1 MENENSKIKVLK
13 EKLNKELEK
22 ENSDGNLILQLSH
35 QIANLDVNTVR
46 FSIDAG
52 VIDRLGKELV
62 ARQET
67 AVSELVKN
75 SYDADAQE
83 VILDF
88 IETDE
93 KGGTLIIADDGD
105 GMTREELLDGFMRIS
120 STGKIHN
127 PKSKKFKRKRAG
139 KKGIGRFAVQ
149 RLGKQLTI
157 ITQTEEGQNAL
168 KLVINWDDY
177 QKDLNLLSISN
188 TLEIIPK
195 TKLKGTE
202 LIIENLRDKWTAAS
216 IKRIYRY
223 VSDIIQPYTLT
234 EEKLRND
241 QNRIDETQD
250 PGFFTSFSKTDNG
263 KKSIIADEKSE
274 IFKYSVATFEGWVD
288 NTGQGIYSI
297 ISDKLNIN
305 ELGEI
310 GSDPDNKN
318 APFDK
323 LRKIKFRAYYFL
335 LDSEFIPKLQ
345 NAHIRSFLKSQ
356 GSIRLYRNGFRVLPY
371 GEPGDDW
378 LRLDF
383 SLRTRSILPSHGNNN
398 FYGLV
403 EMLDEDDVFTETS
416 SREGL
421 ADSEELR
428 QLQNFIYRTLMTG
441 VIKVAEVR
449 NIKITTSQSKD
460 ENDKWE
466 ATDLRI
472 KNIFET
478 IEELNEELEGD
489 TSEIRRKRKKRI
501 KKIKED
507 LAVLQELQKSQQAKF
522 IKERSM
528 LRVLS
533 SVGLSIA
540 QFIHEIKYH
549 MVSMKSDVSYLLDNL
564 SKDSESLKRALVLD
578 ENFSSFHTYTSYFD
592 DVVSKNVTLELQ
604 PLNMEQIISDFINSI
619 GIESKRSGI
628 IFLEPDYPLYRV
640 FTKPM
645 HPSEWS
651 SIFFNFYTNSKKAID
666 RQIKKGLLANKEGRI
681 LIEVGEHD
689 NFVFVE
695 FSDNGDGIP
704 ENIEDKI
711 FDEFFTTTSS
721 KGVDDLDS
729 NTEILGTGLGLKI
742 VKDIVKSHRGNIFVV
757 SPKAEFSTTI
767 RIEIPKLTDKERKE
781 YGL

>member
-1 MENENSKIKVLK
+1 MDKINKIEILK
-13 EKLNKELEK
+13 EQLQKALSQKSLDNDLIIKLSQE
-22 ENSDGNLILQLSH
+22 
-35 QIANLDVNTVR
+35 IASLDDEHIR

-75 SYDADAQE
+75 AYDADSKDVTLE
-83 VILDF
+83 FKDS
-88 IETDE
+88 DD
-93 KGGTLIIADDGD
+93 KGGTLIISDDGD
-105 GMTREELLDGFMRIS
+105 GMTRDELVNGFMRIS

-127 PKSKKFKRKRAG
+127 PTSKKYRRKRAG

-149 RLGKQLTI
+149 RLGKRLTI
-157 ITQTEEGQNAL
+157 ITQTEDDTNSL
-168 KLVINWDDY
+168 KLVINWDEY
-177 QKDLNLLSISN
+177 QKDLNLLEISN
-188 TLEIIPK
+188 TLEVIPK
-195 TKLKGTE
+195 HKNKGTD
-202 LIIENLRDKWTAAS
+202 LIIEDLRDKWTIAS

-234 EEKLRND
+234 EEKLNND
-241 QNRIDETQD
+241 KTRVEETQD
-250 PGFFTSFSKTDNG
+250 PGFFTTFFKSDG
-263 KKSIIADEKSE
+263 DKKVKIADEKTE
-274 IFKYSVATFEGWVD
+274 IFKYSVAKFEGWVD
-288 NTGQGIYSI
+288 NSGQGIYSI
-297 ISDKLNIN
+297 TSEKLGID

-310 GSDPDNKN
+310 GSDPDDKN
-318 APFDK
+318 IPFDK

-335 LDSEFIPKLQ
+335 LDSEFIPKMQ
-345 NAHIRSFLKSQ
+345 NSHIRNFLKSQ

-403 EMLDEDDVFTETS
+403 EMLDEEDVFVETS

-428 QLQNFIYRTLMTG
+428 QLQNFVYRTLMTG

-449 NIKITTSQSKD
+449 NIKITTSQVKD
-460 ENDKWE
+460 ENDRWE
-466 ATDLRI
+466 STDLRI

-478 IEELNEELEGD
+478 IEQLDDEFEGD
-489 TSEIRRKRKKRI
+489 TVENRKKRKRRI
-501 KKIKED
+501 KKIKGE
-507 LAVLQELQKSQQAKF
+507 LEELQKLQKEQQAKL

-549 MVSMKSDVSYLLDNL
+549 MVSIKSDLTYLLNNL
-564 SKDSESLKRALVLD
+564 EKESNSLKRALILD

-592 DVVSKNVTLELQ
+592 DVVSKNVSLEVH
-604 PLNMEQIISDFINSI
+604 PLNMEEIVTDFTKSLSS
-619 GIESKRSGI
+619 ESERSGI
-628 IFLEPDYPLYRV
+628 TFVDPEFPLYRIY
-640 FTKPM
+640 TKPM
-645 HPSEWS
+645 HPSEWA
-651 SIFFNFYTNSKKAID
+651 SIFFNFYTNSKKAIE
-666 RQIKKGLLANKEGRI
+666 RQIKSGKLSNKQGKI
-681 LIEVGEHD
+681 LIDIGETD
-689 NFVFVE
+689 KMVFVE

-704 ENIEDKI
+704 EEIEDKI

-721 KGVDDLDS
+721 KAFEDIDS
-729 NTEILGTGLGLKI
+729 NNEILGTGLGLKI
-742 VKDIVKSHRGNIFVV
+742 VKDIIKSQRGNISVV
-757 SPKAEFSTTI
+757 SPKDEFSTTI
-767 RIEIPKLTDKERKE
+767 RVEVPKLSDKDRKE

>member
-1 MENENSKIKVLK
+1 MDKINKIEILK
-13 EKLNKELEK
+13 EQLQKALAQKKLDN
-22 ENSDGNLILQLSH
+22 DLIIKLS
-35 QIANLDVNTVR
+35 QEIASLDDEHIR

-75 SYDADAQE
+75 AYDADSKDVTLE
-83 VILDF
+83 FKDS
-88 IETDE
+88 DN
-93 KGGTLIIADDGD
+93 KGGTLVISDDGD
-105 GMTREELLDGFMRIS
+105 GMTRDELVNGFMRIS

-127 PKSKKFKRKRAG
+127 PTSKKYRRKRAG

-149 RLGKQLTI
+149 RLGKRLTI
-157 ITQTEEGQNAL
+157 ITQTEDATNSL
-168 KLVINWDDY
+168 KLVINWDEY
-177 QKDLNLLSISN
+177 QKDLNLLEISN
-188 TLEIIPK
+188 TLEVIPK
-195 TKLKGTE
+195 HKNKGTD
-202 LIIENLRDKWTAAS
+202 LIIEDLRDKWTIAS

-234 EEKLRND
+234 EEKLKND
-241 QNRIDETQD
+241 KTRVEETQD
-250 PGFFTSFSKTDNG
+250 PGFSTTFFKSDGDKTV
-263 KKSIIADEKSE
+263 KIADEKTE
-274 IFKYSVATFEGWVD
+274 IFKYSVAKFEGWVD
-288 NTGQGIYSI
+288 NSGQGIYSI
-297 ISDKLNIN
+297 TSEKLGID

-310 GSDPDNKN
+310 GSDPDDKN
-318 APFDK
+318 IPFDK

-335 LDSEFIPKLQ
+335 LDSEFIPKMQ
-345 NAHIRSFLKSQ
+345 NSHIRNFLKSQ

-403 EMLDEDDVFTETS
+403 EMLDEEDVFVETS

-428 QLQNFIYRTLMTG
+428 QLQNFVYRTLMTG

-449 NIKITTSQSKD
+449 NIKITTSQVKD
-460 ENDKWE
+460 ENDRWE
-466 ATDLRI
+466 STDLRI

-478 IEELNEELEGD
+478 IEQLDDELEGD
-489 TSEIRRKRKKRI
+489 TVENRKKRKRRI
-501 KKIKED
+501 KKIKGE
-507 LAVLQELQKSQQAKF
+507 LAELQVLQKEQQAKL

-549 MVSMKSDVSYLLDNL
+549 MVSIKSDLTYLLDNL
-564 SKDSESLKRALVLD
+564 EKESNSLKRALILD

-592 DVVSKNVTLELQ
+592 DVVSKNVSLEVH
-604 PLNMEQIISDFINSI
+604 PLNMEEIVTDFTKSLSS
-619 GIESKRSGI
+619 ESERSGI
-628 IFLEPDYPLYRV
+628 TFVDPEFPLYRIY
-640 FTKPM
+640 TKPM
-645 HPSEWS
+645 HPSEWA
-651 SIFFNFYTNSKKAID
+651 SIFFNFYTNSKKAIE
-666 RQIKKGLLANKEGRI
+666 RQIKSGKLSNKQGKI
-681 LIEVGEHD
+681 LIDIGETD
-689 NFVFVE
+689 KMVFVE
-695 FSDNGDGIP
+695 FSDNGEGIP
-704 ENIEDKI
+704 EEIEDKI

-721 KGVDDLDS
+721 KAFEDIDS
-729 NTEILGTGLGLKI
+729 SNEILGTGLGLKI
-742 VKDIVKSHRGNIFVV
+742 VKDIIKSQRGNISVV
-757 SPKAEFSTTI
+757 SPKDEFSTTI
-767 RIEIPKLTDKERKE
+767 RVEVPKLSEKDRKE

>member
-1 MENENSKIKVLK
+1 MDKINKIETLK
-13 EKLNKELEK
+13 EQLQKALSQKSLDNDLIIKLSQE
-22 ENSDGNLILQLSH
+22 
-35 QIANLDVNTVR
+35 IASLDDEHIR

-75 SYDADAQE
+75 AYDADSKDVTLE
-83 VILDF
+83 FKDS
-88 IETDE
+88 DD
-93 KGGTLIIADDGD
+93 KGGTLIISDDGD
-105 GMTREELLDGFMRIS
+105 GMTRDELVNGFMRIS

-127 PKSKKFKRKRAG
+127 PTSKKYRRKRAG

-149 RLGKQLTI
+149 RLGKRLTI
-157 ITQTEEGQNAL
+157 ITQTEDDTNSL
-168 KLVINWDDY
+168 KLVINWDEY
-177 QKDLNLLSISN
+177 QKDLNLLEISN
-188 TLEIIPK
+188 TLEVIPK
-195 TKLKGTE
+195 HKNKGTD
-202 LIIENLRDKWTAAS
+202 LIIEDLRDKWTIAS

-234 EEKLRND
+234 EEKLNND
-241 QNRIDETQD
+241 KTRVEETQD
-250 PGFFTSFSKTDNG
+250 PGFFTTFFKSDG
-263 KKSIIADEKSE
+263 DKKVKIADEKTE
-274 IFKYSVATFEGWVD
+274 IFKYSVAKFEGWVD
-288 NTGQGIYSI
+288 NSGQGIYSI
-297 ISDKLNIN
+297 TSEKLGID

-310 GSDPDNKN
+310 GSDPDDKN
-318 APFDK
+318 IPFDK

-335 LDSEFIPKLQ
+335 LDSEFIPKMQ
-345 NAHIRSFLKSQ
+345 NSHIRNFLKSQ

-403 EMLDEDDVFTETS
+403 EMLDEEDVFVETS

-428 QLQNFIYRTLMTG
+428 QLQNFVYRTLMTG

-449 NIKITTSQSKD
+449 NIKITTSQVKD
-460 ENDKWE
+460 ENDRWE
-466 ATDLRI
+466 STDLRI

-478 IEELNEELEGD
+478 IEQLDDEFEGD
-489 TSEIRRKRKKRI
+489 TVENRKKRKRRI
-501 KKIKED
+501 KKIKGE
-507 LAVLQELQKSQQAKF
+507 LEELQELQKEQQAKL

-549 MVSMKSDVSYLLDNL
+549 MVSIKSDLTYLLDNL
-564 SKDSESLKRALVLD
+564 EKESNSLKRALILD

-592 DVVSKNVTLELQ
+592 DVVSKNVSLEVH
-604 PLNMEQIISDFINSI
+604 PLNMEEIVTDFTKSLSS
-619 GIESKRSGI
+619 ESERSGI
-628 IFLEPDYPLYRV
+628 TFVDPEFPLYRIY
-640 FTKPM
+640 TKPM
-645 HPSEWS
+645 HPSEWA
-651 SIFFNFYTNSKKAID
+651 SIFFNFYTNSKKAIE
-666 RQIKKGLLANKEGRI
+666 RQIKSGKLSNKQGKI
-681 LIEVGEHD
+681 LIDIGETD
-689 NFVFVE
+689 KMVFVE

-704 ENIEDKI
+704 EEIEDKI

-721 KGVDDLDS
+721 KAFEDIDS
-729 NTEILGTGLGLKI
+729 SNEILGTGLGLKI
-742 VKDIVKSHRGNIFVV
+742 VKDIIKSQRGNISVV
-757 SPKAEFSTTI
+757 SPKDEFSTTI
-767 RIEIPKLTDKERKE
+767 RVEVPKLSEKDRKE